1 LIYIPTEY
9 EIKTMIEYALQIA
22 EEADRKE
29 KRQVKKALAVSK
41 TSEKLM

>member
-1 LIYIPTEY
+1 
-9 EIKTMIEYALQIA
+9 MIEYALQIA

-41 TSEKLM
+41 PMVPEKLM